1 MTNCTRA
8 VEISVAVTDEATCGI
23 LKSSGGLGAVTS
35 ALLGE
40 SSEWRGTVDGL
51 SIPGRLKSAVRIIKK
66 TIPLP

>member
-23 LKSSGGLGAVTS
+23 LKSSGGLGTVTS
-35 ALLGE
+35 ALSGD
-40 SSEWRGTVDGL
+40 SSGWRGAVDGL
-51 SIPGRLKSAVRIIKK
+51 AIPGRLKSAIRIIEK